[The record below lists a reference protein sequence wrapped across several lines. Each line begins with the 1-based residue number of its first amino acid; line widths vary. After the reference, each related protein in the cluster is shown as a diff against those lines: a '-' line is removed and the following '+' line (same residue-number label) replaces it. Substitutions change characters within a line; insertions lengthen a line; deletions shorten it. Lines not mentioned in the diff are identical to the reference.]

1 MRRKKEG
8 GVKKNKPRSI
18 RRIPPIPIP
27 ISDRSIATD
36 APQPDEGR
44 KDRYE
49 EMMMLTTTKIS
60 AVRAPTKTTR
70 RAGVR
75 QAAQAR
81 VAQKVRGIRRE
92 HERDDDDDDDDG

>member
-18 RRIPPIPIP
+18 RRIPSIPIP

-36 APQPDEGR
+36 APQPDEG
-44 KDRYE
+44 RYE

-92 HERDDDDDDDDG
+92 HERDDDDDDDDDDG

>member
-1 MRRKKEG
+1 
-8 GVKKNKPRSI
+8 
-18 RRIPPIPIP
+18 
-27 ISDRSIATD
+27 
-36 APQPDEGR
+36 
-44 KDRYE
+44 
-49 EMMMLTTTKIS
+49 MLTTTKIS

-92 HERDDDDDDDDG
+92 HERDDDDDDDDDDDG